1 MKKQIAIFIYTTV
14 LTVFLSACGGGDSD
28 SVDTPSTPPI
38 SIPPA
43 TSVTT
48 PMTVSANTINLSV
61 DELGAVST
69 SINASNVSGSLSAT
83 NNYTGSGK
91 VSVVVSG
98 NTAKITFTASE
109 MFNDKSEQFAVTI
122 KDSKSSQTVNV
133 TTNVSNVSATNK
145 LSLLTSYAA
154 SLSQKSLFNDMTS
167 IYRFYNSAA
176 VLLGEISPSDADTN
190 QDQFKN
196 TQMTAYSTLAA
207 SDTYSLTAINKIVSD
222 YGSSLISEKD
232 IDSVI
237 NGLQGSAKSA
247 NTQLAVTINEMA
259 AYSDKLPAVTPG
271 ELSMTITGLSSF
283 VGNTS
288 MGAYIDNEW
297 VFNSEFALIGK
308 IISSTCNAE

>member
-1 MKKQIAIFIYTTV
+1 MKKKIAIFIYTTV

-28 SVDTPSTPPI
+28 SGDTTPTPPI
-38 SIPPA
+38 ATPPA

-69 SINASNVSGSLSAT
+69 SINASNVNGSLSAT

-154 SLSQKSLFNDMTS
+154 SLSQKSLFNDMTN
-167 IYRFYNSAA
+167 IYRFYSSAA
-176 VLLGEISPSDADTN
+176 VLLGEISPADADSY
-190 QDQFKN
+190 QAQFSN

-207 SDTYSLTAINKIVSD
+207 SDTYSSAAINKIVSD
-222 YGSSLISEKD
+222 YGSGLISEKD

-237 NGLQGSAKSA
+237 NGLQASAQAA
-247 NTQLAVTINEMA
+247 NTQLAATINEMA
-259 AYSDKLPAVTPG
+259 TYSDKLPMVTPG

-297 VFNSEFALIGK
+297 VFNGEFVLIGK
-308 IISSTCNAE
+308 IISSTCAAE